1 MKEGQ
6 NAAVL
11 FVYIGIKVRMRR
23 IVGTE
28 LPLIL
33 WIWSVYVMLSA
44 GAREYMN
51 VCVYVCMCV
60 FSVFGDLIMRQHVT
74 LHLFNI
80 NTVFRI
86 LCYTLK
92 LLVEME

>member
-23 IVGTE
+23 IDGTE

-33 WIWSVYVMLSA
+33 WIWSVYVKLST

-51 VCVYVCMCV
+51 VCVVYMYVLYVCV
-60 FSVFGDLIMRQHVT
+60 QLS
-74 LHLFNI
+74 
-80 NTVFRI
+80 
-86 LCYTLK
+86 
-92 LLVEME
+92 

>member
-23 IVGTE
+23 IVGLE

-33 WIWSVYVMLSA
+33 WIWSVYMKLSA

-51 VCVYVCMCV
+51 VCVYGCMCV
-60 FSVFGDLIMRQHVT
+60 FNELIMRQHVT

-80 NTVFRI
+80 NTLLGYIFKR
-86 LCYTLK
+86 
-92 LLVEME
+92 LVEIE

>member
-1 MKEGQ
+1 MKQGQ

-33 WIWSVYVMLSA
+33 WIWSVYVKLSG

-51 VCVYVCMCV
+51 VCMCV
-60 FSVFGDLIMRQHVT
+60 FCDLIMRQHVT

-80 NTVFRI
+80 NTLFRI
-86 LCYTLK
+86 LGYTFK
-92 LLVEME
+92 LLVEIK